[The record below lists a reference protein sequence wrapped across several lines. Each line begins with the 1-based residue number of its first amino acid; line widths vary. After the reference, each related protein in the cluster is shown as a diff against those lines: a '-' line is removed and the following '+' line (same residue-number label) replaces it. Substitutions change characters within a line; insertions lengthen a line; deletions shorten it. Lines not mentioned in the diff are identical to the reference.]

1 MPTTIAAIKSML
13 DANGIHYSDTPR
25 PDEIGMGWES
35 ALYVDPDTGRKS
47 VAVFVKLEEEGRLI
61 KVFAPACFRMKDVAH
76 KSAML
81 EALLGV
87 CWRTK
92 LLQFEFDDSDG
103 EIRAMVE
110 WPVEDGTV
118 TFAQVSRAIRAKSSA
133 PTFEMKVTSA
143 PTRAAATAW
152 LEPLPPGPIQA
163 VTIPPWSAGWAAS
176 AISAALRRSGPPV
189 AGANRSATRGRDA

>member
-118 TFAQVSRAIRAKSSA
+118 TFAQVSRAIKAIVFLLDKYSEVIVKAGRTGVVSWTDESDAKRA
-133 PTFEMKVTSA
+133 
-143 PTRAAATAW
+143 
-152 LEPLPPGPIQA
+152 LGL
-163 VTIPPWSAGWAAS
+163 
-176 AISAALRRSGPPV
+176 ALLRELF
-189 AGANRSATRGRDA
+189 GR